1 MLKGSQGYRLPALA
15 ILQEAREFVQKCELG
30 EAGGSATD
38 CFRAASAA
46 SLATTATP
54 SGSGAGTGCSSWS
67 FGLSGLRLPPIERRR
82 DSALPPVSAQKSRRR
97 KRKSLSKSSTA
108 GSTTC
113 PLSSA
118 GTLTGTLFQ
127 GKKFEWIRGQLLG
140 RGAMGSVWMATDR
153 HTGQKMAV
161 KEVLLDTTEEG
172 EKRAP
177 LCVDR
182 EVSLYRK
189 VSHPNIVAFFGT
201 ESIGETMYIFLEC
214 MPGGSLNQ
222 LLSQIGAFDEPDIA
236 TYSRQVLEALHYLH
250 TRKPSILHRDVKTAN
265 ILLGVDGI
273 VKLADFGCSKRASG
287 NAVHTLR
294 GSVQWMAPEVVNQQ
308 PYGRKA
314 DIWSFGCVLIEMLT
328 TRPPWGHFETNVA
341 AIIHVATSKELLPKM
356 ESRGL
361 GRQLVKGFMPRLRAQ
376 ERPSARYWMLT
387 TANAGKRF
395 FESWDAVP
403 TLIT

>member
-38 CFRAASAA
+38 CFRAA
-46 SLATTATP
+46 TEATP

-82 DSALPPVSAQKSRRR
+82 DSALPPLSAQKSRRR

-127 GKKFEWIRGQLLG
+127 GKK
-140 RGAMGSVWMATDR
+140 MGSVWMATDR

-182 EVSLYRK
+182 EVSLYRTDLLGM
-189 VSHPNIVAFFGT
+189 VWEVRV
-201 ESIGETMYIFLEC
+201 ER
-214 MPGGSLNQ
+214 NQ

-236 TYSRQVLEALHYLH
+236 SYSRQVLEALHYLH

-328 TRPPWGHFETNVA
+328 TRPPWGHFETNVPEHA
-341 AIIHVATSKELLPKM
+341 SPE
-356 ESRGL
+356 
-361 GRQLVKGFMPRLRAQ
+361 LRALISCCTRLTPK
-376 ERPSARYWMLT
+376 ERPSARQLMQYP
-387 TANAGKRF
+387 F
-395 FESWDAVP
+395 FESWDAALFLDMPAALQGFRKAELFAICMAVARSLP
-403 TLIT
+403 LALPPVNVALH

>member
-15 ILQEAREFVQKCELG
+15 ILQEAREFVQPLAFKKCELG

-46 SLATTATP
+46 SLATTDAWLSLAVEGP
-54 SGSGAGTGCSSWS
+54 QGFGDGAVRQLPVEVGPAQAAALGASASLGSDC
-67 FGLSGLRLPPIERRR
+67 LRLN
-82 DSALPPVSAQKSRRR
+82 
-97 KRKSLSKSSTA
+97 
-108 GSTTC
+108 G
-113 PLSSA
+113 
-118 GTLTGTLFQ
+118 GTLFQ

-182 EVSLYRK
+182 EVSLYR
-189 VSHPNIVAFFGT
+189 
-201 ESIGETMYIFLEC
+201 
-214 MPGGSLNQ
+214 NQ

-294 GSVQWMAPEVVNQQ
+294 GHPAHFVPTEQ
-308 PYGRKA
+308 K
-314 DIWSFGCVLIEMLT
+314 EMLT

>member
-1 MLKGSQGYRLPALA
+1 
-15 ILQEAREFVQKCELG
+15 
-30 EAGGSATD
+30 
-38 CFRAASAA
+38 
-46 SLATTATP
+46 
-54 SGSGAGTGCSSWS
+54 
-67 FGLSGLRLPPIERRR
+67 
-82 DSALPPVSAQKSRRR
+82 
-97 KRKSLSKSSTA
+97 
-108 GSTTC
+108 
-113 PLSSA
+113 
-118 GTLTGTLFQ
+118 
-127 GKKFEWIRGQLLG
+127 
-140 RGAMGSVWMATDR
+140 MGSVWMATDR

-182 EVSLYRK
+182 EVSLYR
-189 VSHPNIVAFFGT
+189 
-201 ESIGETMYIFLEC
+201 
-214 MPGGSLNQ
+214 NQ

-341 AIIHVATSKELLPKM
+341 AIIHVATSKEPPQVP
-356 ESRGL
+356 EHAS
-361 GRQLVKGFMPRLRAQ
+361 PELRALISCCTRLTPK
-376 ERPSARYWMLT
+376 ERPSARQLMQYP
-387 TANAGKRF
+387 F

>member
-1 MLKGSQGYRLPALA
+1 
-15 ILQEAREFVQKCELG
+15 
-30 EAGGSATD
+30 
-38 CFRAASAA
+38 
-46 SLATTATP
+46 
-54 SGSGAGTGCSSWS
+54 
-67 FGLSGLRLPPIERRR
+67 
-82 DSALPPVSAQKSRRR
+82 
-97 KRKSLSKSSTA
+97 
-108 GSTTC
+108 
-113 PLSSA
+113 
-118 GTLTGTLFQ
+118 LFQ

-236 TYSRQVLEALHYLH
+236 SYSRQVLEALHYLH

-341 AIIHVATSKELLPKM
+341 AIIHVATSKEPPQVP
-356 ESRGL
+356 EHAS
-361 GRQLVKGFMPRLRAQ
+361 PELRALISCCTRLTPK
-376 ERPSARYWMLT
+376 ERPSARQLMQYP
-387 TANAGKRF
+387 F